1 MVENNKHREELKN
14 PGYEIFISILSI
26 LSIVNVVLIFA
37 YADDQNVQEIFAFMN
52 ALLGVIFFFDFIYR
66 ISSTPAKGTYFL
78 HQFGWAD
85 LLSSIPIVQLRIVKF
100 FRVFSLI
107 RFNRLVR
114 AHGLD
119 IIRNKLIKDRAGSS
133 LLSLLLLGILVLEFG
148 SLEILSVE
156 QQVAN
161 ANIKTASDAMWYT
174 LVTIATVGYGDRYPT
189 SDPGR
194 IVGALIIVIG
204 VGIFGTFT
212 GYLAKIFVSPSGRLL
227 KKRRNL
233 SAKDIRLTKI
243 EEFEQLLDQ
252 QEKTN
257 LALREQLDEIKK
269 ITSST
274 SNQTHLDQE

>member
-66 ISSTPAKGTYFL
+66 ISSTPAKGTYFF

-174 LVTIATVGYGDRYPT
+174 LLTIATVGYGDRYPT

-269 ITSST
+269 MTSST